1 MRVVVYDACVL
12 YPAPVRDLLIRLARA
27 GLVRAHWTDQILDEC
42 FRSILRTRPEL
53 SEPLRRTRALLIAA
67 VPGCLIDAY
76 EDLIDGLTL
85 PDPDDRHVLAA
96 AIRASARS
104 IITFNL
110 KDFPADILAQ
120 HQVEAIHPDELVLDL
135 IEAAPAAVTAVLMRQ
150 VADLRSPPQSVEQVM
165 ELLGRTGLPMSMA
178 RLRGLFGG

>member
-12 YPAPVRDLLIRLARA
+12 YPAPLRDLLIRLARA
-27 GLVRAHWTDQILDEC
+27 GLARAHWTNQILDEC

-53 SEPLRRTRALLIAA
+53 AEPLRRTRTLLAAA
-67 VPGCLIDAY
+67 VPDGLIDEA
-76 EDLIDGLTL
+76 LIDELSL

-96 AIRASARS
+96 AIHAGAKC

-110 KDFPADILAQ
+110 KDFPIDILAQ
-120 HQVEAIHPDELVLDL
+120 HQVEAIHPDEWVMDL
-135 IEAAPAAVTAVLMRQ
+135 IETAPAAVTAVLMRQ
-150 VADLRSPPQSVEQVM
+150 AADLRSPPQSVEQVM
-165 ELLGRTGLPMSMA
+165 ELLSRTGLPMSIA